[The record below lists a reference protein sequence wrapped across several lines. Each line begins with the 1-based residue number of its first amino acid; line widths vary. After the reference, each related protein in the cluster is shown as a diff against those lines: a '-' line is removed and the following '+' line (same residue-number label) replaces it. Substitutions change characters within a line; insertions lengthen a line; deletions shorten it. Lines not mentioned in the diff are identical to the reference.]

1 MLRRNWLTS
10 WFDRPF
16 SELKAPFPGREVV
29 SGALFIALVF
39 NAGCGYQ
46 FTVEGPGPSI
56 DGLSSPS
63 PVEAPIRL
71 AVRDFLNRTF
81 QGDLEFTYTAYVKQ
95 EFATRSGATIQS
107 DEAQADFLL
116 KGEIVSVK
124 IDSLVFSTDRT
135 RESRVTVEVR
145 ITVEEKKTG
154 KIVWGQTAT
163 GSAEYLEDRAPDP
176 DTGQDPLQF
185 NQVLQDRAFEQAGQ
199 TIAQSLAGKFWIAR
213 EHGVFIPSATQATGK
228 NPKPDLESQ
237 RAARLLLMS
246 QPSLPFQPVTL
257 D

>member
-1 MLRRNWLTS
+1 
-10 WFDRPF
+10 
-16 SELKAPFPGREVV
+16 
-29 SGALFIALVF
+29 
-39 NAGCGYQ
+39 Q

-56 DGLSSPS
+56 GGSSSPS

-107 DEAQADFLL
+107 DEAKADFLL

-124 IDSLVFSTDRT
+124 IDSLAFSTDRT
-135 RESRVTVEVR
+135 RESRVTVAVR
-145 ITVEEKKTG
+145 ITVEERKTG

-163 GSAEYLEDRAPDP
+163 GSAAYLEDRAPDP
-176 DTGQDPLQF
+176 DTGQDPIQF
-185 NQVLQDRAFEQAGQ
+185 NQVLQDRAFEQAGLK
-199 TIAQSLAGKFWIAR
+199 IAQSLAAKFGIAR

-228 NPKPDLESQ
+228 IQRPDPKSQ
-237 RAARLLLMS
+237 EAARLLLMS
-246 QPSLPFQPVTL
+246 PPSLPFQPFAL

>member
-10 WFDRPF
+10 WCDRPF
-16 SELKAPFPGREVV
+16 PELKALFPGGQVV
-29 SGALFIALVF
+29 SGALFLALVF
-39 NAGCGYQ
+39 AAGCGYQ

-63 PVEAPIRL
+63 PVGAPIRL
-71 AVRDFLNRTF
+71 AVRDFSNRTF
-81 QGDLEFTYTAYVKQ
+81 QNDLEFTYTAYVKQ

-124 IDSLVFSTDRT
+124 IDSLAFSTDRT

-145 ITVEEKKTG
+145 ITVEDRKTG

-163 GSAEYLEDRAPDP
+163 GSAAYLEDRAPDP

-213 EHGVFIPSATQATGK
+213 EHGIFTPSATQATDK
-228 NPKPDLESQ
+228 IQRPDPKSQ
-237 RAARLLLMS
+237 EVASLLLMS
-246 QPSLPFQPVTL
+246 QPYLPLNPSL
-257 D
+257 

>member
-1 MLRRNWLTS
+1 M
-10 WFDRPF
+10 
-16 SELKAPFPGREVV
+16 V
-29 SGALFIALVF
+29 SGALFLVLVF
-39 NAGCGYQ
+39 AAGCGYQ

-63 PVEAPIRL
+63 PVGAPIRL
-71 AVRDFLNRTF
+71 AVRDFFNRTF
-81 QGDLEFTYTAYVKQ
+81 QDDLEFTYTAYVKQ

-124 IDSLVFSTDRT
+124 IDSLAFSADRT

-145 ITVEEKKTG
+145 ITVEDRKTG

-163 GSAEYLEDRAPDP
+163 GSAAYLENRAPDP
-176 DTGQDPLQF
+176 DTGQDSIQF
-185 NQVLQDRAFEQAGQ
+185 NQVLQDRAFEQAGLK
-199 TIAQSLAGKFWIAR
+199 IAQSLAAKFGIAR

-228 NPKPDLESQ
+228 IQRPDLESQ
-237 RAARLLLMS
+237 SAARLLLMS
-246 QPSLPFQPVTL
+246 QPYLPFNPSL
-257 D
+257 